1 MKKFDN
7 YKIVQITDVHS
18 IRNEI
23 ELEKIT
29 NKVKKEN
36 PNIICVTGDLIDA
49 EYYSSQNALYE
60 NKEIKQI
67 EEKPIKDYN
76 KRKDKIIDKVIG
88 ILVGI
93 AITYIAIK
101 LGLGQYL

>member
-1 MKKFDN
+1 MEN
-7 YKIVQITDVHS
+7 VELIERIVATEERSKSNTKRID
-18 IRNEI
+18 EI
-23 ELEKIT
+23 ETE
-29 NKVKKEN
+29 VKEN
-36 PNIICVTGDLIDA
+36 RELTIAV
-49 EYYSSQNALYE
+49 
-60 NKEIKQI
+60 KEIATEMKHLREEQSNMNDRLKVI

-88 ILVGI
+88 IVVGI